1 MARRRKSS
9 RGSSLGK
16 EKKKKEEEKKK
27 NSHKGINVTRDSSLM
42 ARKRSTC
49 PWTCAWKKGLS
60 PPPLSLSTSFPF
72 VIVPL
77 CTRAGLDRKPIFGA
91 GRSTS
96 LTDEWRA
103 NIDSPRGNWGTRRAC
118 NTSLCATSAD
128 EKSMGRLWTRPPFFA
143 PLHVP
148 RALLH
153 ISMRSFI

>member
-1 MARRRKSS
+1 
-9 RGSSLGK
+9 
-16 EKKKKEEEKKK
+16 
-27 NSHKGINVTRDSSLM
+27 M

-49 PWTCAWKKGLS
+49 PWTCAWKKGLFPL
-60 PPPLSLSTSFPF
+60 PPPPLSTSFPF

-77 CTRAGLDRKPIFGA
+77 CTDTRAGFDRKPIFGA

-128 EKSMGRLWTRPPFFA
+128 EKSMGRLWIRPPFCSSPSPPGTFA
-143 PLHVP
+143 YIN
-148 RALLH
+148 ALVYPMLRDKRRDMQLLETMKRN
-153 ISMRSFI
+153 ISRYILLI